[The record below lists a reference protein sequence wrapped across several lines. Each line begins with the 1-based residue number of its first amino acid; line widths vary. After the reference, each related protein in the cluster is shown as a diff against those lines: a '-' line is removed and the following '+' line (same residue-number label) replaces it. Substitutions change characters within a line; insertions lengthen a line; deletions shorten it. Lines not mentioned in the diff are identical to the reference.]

1 MKLNFKAF
9 KHLLL
14 MGFKWAIHWIVIIF
28 GQKSEWT
35 VLDKTSIVSEVKE
48 T

>member
-14 MGFKWAIHWIVIIF
+14 MGFKWAIDWFILF
-28 GQKSEWT
+28 GQKSEWPL
-35 VLDKTSIVSEVKE
+35 LDKTSIVSEVKE